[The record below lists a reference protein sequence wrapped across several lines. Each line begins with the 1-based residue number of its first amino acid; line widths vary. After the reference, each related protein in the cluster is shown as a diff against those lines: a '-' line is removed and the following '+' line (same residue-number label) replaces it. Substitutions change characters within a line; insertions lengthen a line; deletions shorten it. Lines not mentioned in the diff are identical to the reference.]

1 MSVQCGSRHP
11 VKRNAAPNRFLPEN
25 SASKKPQKVARF
37 SKLNRCPSNV
47 TGQAVSWCNLA
58 SFHPEDLPK
67 SRADLQNPVIRVTRG
82 PVGAVLVLHSRK
94 VQFVCEDREQVFVH
108 FEVKLSIS
116 ERLQPP

>member
-1 MSVQCGSRHP
+1 MDRG
-11 VKRNAAPNRFLPEN
+11 
-25 SASKKPQKVARF
+25 
-37 SKLNRCPSNV
+37 PSIL
-47 TGQAVSWCNLA
+47 TGQGDFWPNFVP
-58 SFHPEDLPK
+58 FHPKDFWK
-67 SRADLQNPVIRVTRG
+67 STTDLQNRRFRVTRG